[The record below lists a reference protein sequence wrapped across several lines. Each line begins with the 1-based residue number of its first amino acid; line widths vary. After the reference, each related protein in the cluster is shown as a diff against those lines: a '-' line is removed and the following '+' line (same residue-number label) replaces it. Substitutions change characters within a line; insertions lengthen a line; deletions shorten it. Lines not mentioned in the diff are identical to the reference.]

1 MPTERTIDLLANSF
15 DLNVRRKFTLNN
27 KDGQKIIDLYFKPI
41 TRSDR
46 KVVNKAAGT
55 EEALAISTQ
64 MLCHKAELE
73 NGTKA
78 FQPADAVRLQRE
90 LPDTVLNDLE
100 LFLFNVSED
109 PIEDAKES

>member
-90 LPDTVLNDLE
+90 LPETVLNDLE
-100 LFLFNVSED
+100 FFLFNVSED

>member
-46 KVVNKAAGT
+46 KVVNKDGNIRMEHINHRRNRGT
-55 EEALAISTQ
+55 RKL
-64 MLCHKAELE
+64 
-73 NGTKA
+73 
-78 FQPADAVRLQRE
+78 
-90 LPDTVLNDLE
+90 DL
-100 LFLFNVSED
+100 
-109 PIEDAKES
+109 